1 MSSSEGYILNA
12 VQTPGP
18 LLPVYRSIARGST
31 TKETIRM
38 ETAIDANLEATL
50 DGLRLLRLVGREDEA
65 YYAEPFQWDVGSER
79 KSFQMTALHN
89 LVQECTPGNWGKQAA
104 ALLNYWYLLDN
115 NRQHFRNND
124 SALYESIDRWYKDL
138 GYEPRS
144 QQGPITHNEPK
155 FGNWTRLMEY
165 LGLIHKV
172 SGREHTV
179 YPDPE
184 MVLRSVELACEAVGT
199 ETDGSPTVE
208 IEQYLNWLRGNL
220 LYVELTS
227 DGEIPAPLARV
238 LFELIR
244 DNHLEARE
252 YGDAGQ
258 VGFSGVPPYDGMD
271 KAANTLRVK

>member
-18 LLPVYRSIARGST
+18 LLPVYRAIVQGST
-31 TKETIRM
+31 SKPAIKTET
-38 ETAIDANLEATL
+38 EVDANLDATL
-50 DGLRLLRLVGREDEA
+50 DGLRLLRLVGREDDE
-65 YYAEPFQWDVGSER
+65 YYAEPFRWGVGSER
-79 KSFQMTALHN
+79 LCFRMTALHN
-89 LVQECTPGNWGKQAA
+89 LVRECDPDNWGKQAA

-124 SALYESIDRWYKDL
+124 SALYESIDRWYTEI

-144 QQGPITHNEPK
+144 QQGRITHNEPK
-155 FGNWTRLMEY
+155 FGNWTRLMRY
-165 LGLIHKV
+165 LGLVHNV

-184 MVLRSVELACEAVGT
+184 MILLSVEFACDEVGT
-199 ETDGSPTVE
+199 ETDGSPTVG
-208 IEQYLNWLRGNL
+208 IGQYLNWLRDNL
-220 LYVELTS
+220 LYVRLTS

-244 DNHLEARE
+244 DGHIEARE

-271 KAANTLRVK
+271 KAANTLRVT